1 MRSFLVALSFLTRL
15 PVPLGEVPAAELPRS
30 VPFFPAV
37 GLLLGLALAAAAW
50 AVRTAGLSPAVSP
63 VLLVGLLALL
73 TGGLHLDGL
82 ADAADA
88 LGGGRGDRQRMLD
101 IMKDPHVGA
110 HGAAAVVLV
119 LLAKVAGVAAAD
131 PRTLLAFPVVARWAV
146 MFPVMLF
153 PAARPEGLAASFR
166 GAIGPLDLALATA
179 LAIAVPGAWGFR
191 PLLPLALALG
201 VALAFSWWMTR
212 RLGGVTGDVHG
223 AAIEL
228 AEVAFLAAA
237 ATGRA

>member
-1 MRSFLVALSFLTRL
+1 MRPFLVALSFLTRL
-15 PVPLGEVPAAELPRS
+15 PVPLGDVPADELPRS
-30 VPFFPAV
+30 VPFFPVV
-37 GLLLGLALAAAAW
+37 GLLLGIALAAAAW
-50 AVRTAGLSPAVSP
+50 AMRGVGLSPTVIP
-63 VLLVGLLALL
+63 VLAVGLLALL

-82 ADAADA
+82 ADSFDA
-88 LGGGRGDRQRMLD
+88 LGGGRRDRGRMLE

-146 MFPVMLF
+146 IAPVALF

-179 LAIAVPGAWGFR
+179 LAVAVPG
-191 PLLPLALALG
+191 
-201 VALAFSWWMTR
+201 
-212 RLGGVTGDVHG
+212 
-223 AAIEL
+223 
-228 AEVAFLAAA
+228 
-237 ATGRA
+237 